1 MNTSRLTQ
9 IEKEI
14 DFIEEKL
21 STREVQLMDYIIL
34 KDNTTLK
41 NWQTIAYDLGI
52 ELSQAECDRVEKLIA
67 LLLEAQELYALKQ
80 D

>member
-9 IEKEI
+9 IEQKI
-14 DFIEEKL
+14 DVLEQKL

-41 NWQTIAYDLGI
+41 NWQAIAYDLGLD
-52 ELSQAECDRVEKLIA
+52 LSQVECARIKKLIA
-67 LLLEAQELYALKQ
+67 LLLEAQELYALK
-80 D
+80 